1 MRNAAAS
8 AEEIADEDNGADE
21 ISSKRAS
28 ATKLQNRALQEYS
41 QEPLLDKIFS
51 EKLTT
56 FPTHHNTTAIP

>member
-28 ATKLQNRALQEYS
+28 ATKLQNRALQECS
-41 QEPLLDKIFS
+41 QEPLLDK
-51 EKLTT
+51 
-56 FPTHHNTTAIP
+56 THHNTTAIP